1 MIEGRFQSL
10 NVCLDV
16 WSKRGASEEPKV
28 AGICGASEIRIDA
41 STAAAVIIRAS
52 LFMILTRGVF
62 VSEIAVLLC
71 GCRCNLDDFHPTTA
85 GYFGLSRRAQGPL
98 FCFPAPNQGIFLCA
112 SPPST
117 RGKTELRLETR
128 STPFLVLP
136 RRYC

>member
-1 MIEGRFQSL
+1 VRWITIEGRFQSL

-16 WSKRGASEEPKV
+16 WSKRGVSEEPKV

-62 VSEIAVLLC
+62 VSGIAVLLC
-71 GCRCNLDDFHPTTA
+71 GGRCNLDDLHPTTT

-98 FCFPAPNQGIFLCA
+98 FSFPAPDQGIFFGLLDRNGRRFGA
-112 SPPST
+112 T
-117 RGKTELRLETR
+117 K
-128 STPFLVLP
+128 LVVM
-136 RRYC
+136 

>member
-1 MIEGRFQSL
+1 
-10 NVCLDV
+10 V

-52 LFMILTRGVF
+52 LFMILTGGVF

-71 GCRCNLDDFHPTTA
+71 GCRCNLDDLLPTTT

-98 FCFPAPNQGIFLCA
+98 FLLCRRIRAFFLACWIETGNQHVTNALGT
-112 SPPST
+112 T
-117 RGKTELRLETR
+117 RLAVIELTEEG
-128 STPFLVLP
+128 PIID
-136 RRYC
+136 